1 MGSIKSELPETS
13 DKLFIEESDT
23 KKGAWIS
30 NPTNKFFL
38 YSEGYREAGNK
49 LYDYC
54 IENPFFSNTLIY
66 PIIYNYRQFLELRLK
81 ELIIMGNQYIDT
93 DDDFPDEHSL
103 TKLWNIYRN
112 KLLPNIDNT
121 IEKDTLDNVE
131 NLINEFNT
139 VDPKSMSFRYPV
151 TKGPKR
157 EKSIKMPTID
167 IENFK
172 KSLNKLMYFF
182 DWQWDMISHYKDL
195 KQEMLSEWYG
205 EYQN

>member
-1 MGSIKSELPETS
+1 MENIKKELPEAS
-13 DKLFIEESDT
+13 DKLFIEESDAKT
-23 KKGAWIS
+23 GAWIS

-54 IENPFFSNTLIY
+54 TENPFFSNTLIY
-66 PIIYNYRQFLELRLK
+66 PLIYNYRQFLELRLK

-103 TKLWNIYRN
+103 TKLWNIYRS
-112 KLLPNIDNT
+112 KLLPKIDNT
-121 IEKDTLDNVE
+121 IEKNTLDNVE

-151 TKGPKR
+151 TKAPHR
-157 EKSIKMPTID
+157 ENSIKMPTID
-167 IENFK
+167 IVNFR
-172 KSLNKLMYFF
+172 KSINKLMYFF
-182 DWQWDMISHYKDL
+182 DWQWDMISHFKDL

>member
-1 MGSIKSELPETS
+1 MSAELPKQTDSLFLEET
-13 DKLFIEESDT
+13 DP
-23 KKGAWIS
+23 KKGAWIT

-54 IENPFFSNTLIY
+54 VENNFFANTLVY
-66 PIIYNYRQFLELRLK
+66 PLIYNYRQFLELRLK
-81 ELIIMGNQYIDT
+81 ELILMGHTYIET
-93 DDDFPDEHSL
+93 DGDFPDERSL

-112 KLLPNIDNT
+112 ELLPQIDST

-131 NLINEFNT
+131 KLINELNSI
-139 VDPKSMSFRYPV
+139 DPKSMSFRYPV
-151 TKGPKR
+151 TKGPNR
-157 EKSIKMPTID
+157 ENSIKMPTID
-167 IENFK
+167 LENFRN
-172 KSLNKLMYFF
+172 SMNKLMYFF
-182 DWQWDMISHYKDL
+182 DWQWDMISHYEDL